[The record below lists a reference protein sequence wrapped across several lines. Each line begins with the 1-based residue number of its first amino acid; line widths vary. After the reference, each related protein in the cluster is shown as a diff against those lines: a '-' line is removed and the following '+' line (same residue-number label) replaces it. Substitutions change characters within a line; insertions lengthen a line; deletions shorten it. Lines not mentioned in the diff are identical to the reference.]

1 MLWHIWIKQKIKDVS
16 LENIS
21 RDTDN
26 TDKKLFTPI
35 KKGTRVKI
43 LTSKKMLQ
51 KLLIALTQVKAGDNS
66 ENCCSFFVSTK
77 KNYNN
82 IIIKKYAIA

>member
-1 MLWHIWIKQKIKDVS
+1 MALFKGRELVFKALESKIFS
-16 LENIS
+16 
-21 RDTDN
+21 
-26 TDKKLFTPI
+26 KLNESEQWE
-35 KKGTRVKI
+35 KGTRVKI

-82 IIIKKYAIA
+82 IIIKKYKIP

>member
-1 MLWHIWIKQKIKDVS
+1 MALFKGRELVFKTLESKIFS
-16 LENIS
+16 
-21 RDTDN
+21 
-26 TDKKLFTPI
+26 KLNESEQWE
-35 KKGTRVKI
+35 KGTRVKI

-66 ENCCSFFVSTK
+66 ENCCSFFVPTK

-82 IIIKKYAIA
+82 IIIKKYKIP

>member
-1 MLWHIWIKQKIKDVS
+1 MKWHFLKEELNESEQW
-16 LENIS
+16 E
-21 RDTDN
+21 
-26 TDKKLFTPI
+26 
-35 KKGTRVKI
+35 KGTRVKI

-82 IIIKKYAIA
+82 IIIKKYKIP

>member
-1 MLWHIWIKQKIKDVS
+1 MALFKGRELVFKTLESKIFS
-16 LENIS
+16 
-21 RDTDN
+21 
-26 TDKKLFTPI
+26 KLNEPEQWE
-35 KKGTRVKI
+35 KGTRVKI

-82 IIIKKYAIA
+82 IIIKKYKIP

>member
-1 MLWHIWIKQKIKDVS
+1 MALFKGRELVFKTLESKIFS
-16 LENIS
+16 
-21 RDTDN
+21 
-26 TDKKLFTPI
+26 KLNESEQWE
-35 KKGTRVKI
+35 KGTRVKI

-66 ENCCSFFVSTK
+66 ENCFSFFVSTK

>member
-1 MLWHIWIKQKIKDVS
+1 MALFKGRELVFKTLESKIFS
-16 LENIS
+16 
-21 RDTDN
+21 
-26 TDKKLFTPI
+26 KLNESEQWE
-35 KKGTRVKI
+35 KGTRVKI

-82 IIIKKYAIA
+82 IIIKKYKIP

>member
-1 MLWHIWIKQKIKDVS
+1 MALFKGRELVFKT
-16 LENIS
+16 LENKIFS
-21 RDTDN
+21 
-26 TDKKLFTPI
+26 KLNESEQWE
-35 KKGTRVKI
+35 KGTRVKI

-82 IIIKKYAIA
+82 IIIKKYKIP

>member
-1 MLWHIWIKQKIKDVS
+1 MALFKGRELVFKALESKIFS
-16 LENIS
+16 
-21 RDTDN
+21 
-26 TDKKLFTPI
+26 KLNESEQWE
-35 KKGTRVKI
+35 KGTRVKI

-66 ENCCSFFVSTK
+66 ENCCSFFVSTT

-82 IIIKKYAIA
+82 IIIKKYKIP

>member
-1 MLWHIWIKQKIKDVS
+1 MALFKGRELVFKTLDSKIFS
-16 LENIS
+16 
-21 RDTDN
+21 
-26 TDKKLFTPI
+26 KLNGSEQWE
-35 KKGTRVKI
+35 KGTRVKI

-82 IIIKKYAIA
+82 IIIKKYKIP

>member
-1 MLWHIWIKQKIKDVS
+1 MALFKGRELVFKTLERKIFS
-16 LENIS
+16 
-21 RDTDN
+21 
-26 TDKKLFTPI
+26 KLNESEQWE
-35 KKGTRVKI
+35 KGTRVKI

-82 IIIKKYAIA
+82 IIIKKYKIP